1 MAIRQGSDRAVVN
14 WQSFNIGKEASVSIV
29 QPGSQSVLL
38 NRVTGESP
46 SQIFGQLS
54 ANGQVVLVNPNG
66 VTFGKDGSVSAAG
79 FTASTLG
86 ISDADFMASRM
97 RYERN
102 GSTAGIVQ
110 QGKIATQG
118 GYVALLGAS
127 VDNEGRIETRGGAA
141 LLGAAEA
148 IQIPLSSSGRVKLE
162 LSPAQINASVANTK
176 DGVIVTDG
184 GQVYMQAAALNNA
197 LASIT
202 QSGSVDTS
210 ASVAGNVHLLA
221 DHGQIKVDGSITA
234 NSTGKDDTGQA
245 RKGGDIV
252 IGRDVESGAV
262 ARSTDVGSA
271 HLESQRGFIE
281 TSGEYLN
288 VNGITVLT
296 DKWLIDPVD
305 VEINNAGSATQ
316 AGYTQISNA
325 TINTALN
332 AGADVVISTVGA
344 GSASGISNPTFTG
357 TGGNIVISGDV
368 IKNSSGT
375 DANASLTLQAAK
387 NITLNKSIKS
397 FSGKLD
403 ITMDAGLTDNTGSIT
418 LTNNLMLGI
427 RSNGGAILFK
437 TQNGNITV
445 GTNFP
450 VSSSGGDIT
459 LQSAGSSTIEAY
471 SNVDAGTGNVIF
483 QNQGGVIRP
492 RGLATISG
500 KNISFDNTG
509 GIIDPTTGSITRN
522 PNQLT
527 GGGIEIFNANLSAA
541 GNVHLAGLSNS
552 GVPGV
557 KIQQATQQA
566 PTYGKITAGGDIH
579 IYGKSTGERGILA
592 YNGGLIESTGGS
604 VRLTGHGRATANLT
618 DIDLQDYSVVK
629 SAGNVELIGENTGIT
644 LTNNMSSASGV
655 GNSSSSANLLISTDA
670 LTLSSA
676 TSAPSGTVTLSN
688 YSTGRPVQIAGA
700 TDVVGSLN
708 INAAEMANITA
719 SRLVVGSGN
728 AGNVTLAGAL
738 ITTMDFALITGGNL
752 AIHSSLQTGAT
763 GTKNLT
769 LNLTGSGSVTESG
782 TGSLKTSNLELLG
795 SNASYTLN
803 NTANDAATLAANAKT
818 VSYTDANA
826 LSIGSV
832 NSTTGITATG
842 TVAVATQTGNLSV
855 TQAVG
860 TSDTSASA
868 IVLHAGL
875 GSSAG
880 TVSGGDIQLGGSY
893 AISTGA
899 GGRATLYTGSTS
911 NANLT
916 SLVGSGSGRFRYN
929 SDENAT
935 RYTAALGS
943 GLYAIYREAPSYTIA
958 LNGVDKTYDGQSFS
972 GGNGYTSSGTLL
984 NGDASAGIT
993 GTLVYGGTAQGSR
1006 HAGTYNITGS
1016 GLSSS
1021 LGYALTT
1028 TDGTLNIAKADLT
1041 LAGSRAYDG
1050 TTTFAGQH
1058 LSAIG
1063 VAGESFSVSGSG
1075 DASNLSSKH
1084 VADNQAVALA
1094 SVTGLTLGSSGNGG
1108 LSSNYNSLSTTG
1120 SSVTLSKASATV
1132 TANSA
1137 NSTYNGQTQTITGFT
1152 ATGLVGGESES
1163 VLTGVSTS
1171 GGSGRNAGNYAHTA
1185 SGTDG
1190 NYNLSFVD
1198 GALTIAKANLTLTA
1212 ATDSKTY
1219 DATTTSNQTVT
1230 IGGLQSGDTIT
1241 GLSQSFDSK
1250 NAGSRTLGVN
1260 AGYTVND
1267 GNSGGNYTVS
1277 TRNATGTI
1285 ARKDVTLSAMSAD
1298 NKTYDGNDS
1307 AAISSGTVLGSVA
1320 GETLSVS
1327 GSGTFDTKNAGNGKT
1342 VTVNDV
1348 ALLSKDNGSGDWAN
1362 YQLTTMG
1369 ALTTTATISPRT
1381 LSASLVGSVSKT
1393 YDSTS
1398 NATLSAGN
1406 FSLSGFVTGE
1416 GASVSQTIGT
1426 YASANVD
1433 ANGGNGAVSAH
1444 LLPGQ
1449 FSANAGTLLS
1459 NYVLPVSASG
1469 NVGTITPAA
1478 LTIKVN
1484 NTTAFVTQDA
1494 HAATNNGYS
1503 YTGWQGLDS
1512 EATALG
1518 RVPVASDRTYSGAT
1532 YPVAGTYSGVY
1543 GLGYTPTAQ
1552 HGNYSVTVQSGD
1564 LRVIPADQLL
1574 IHVAS
1579 QADIY
1584 GNRSA
1589 STAGQARS
1597 VTAQYCLAAGNC
1609 SGANLYT
1616 LNMGSNDGIRWSG
1629 TDNTG
1634 TTVQFDTSVAT
1645 AGHLSQGGY
1654 LRVGNYAW
1662 TAANMTSS
1670 HSGQFNGHAVD
1681 SGVLA
1686 IQRLAVAPTADAIR
1700 KVYDGTAWTADR
1712 IALKLPQVL
1721 AGDAVSAVAD
1731 SGNYSTKNVIASD
1744 TVALG
1749 NLSLQGA
1756 DKDNYALSVSSVVG
1770 TGVIV
1775 PKPINVSGITASD
1788 KVYDGSTA
1796 AHVNAAAA
1804 RFNGLVNG
1812 DDVSVSAHGSF
1823 TDKNAGVGKQVA
1835 LASTY
1840 SGMDLGNYTITDQ
1853 AAASATIHKAALT
1866 LTGNSLRTV
1875 YTGQM
1880 QQVTGYTVN
1889 GLQGTD
1895 TVADLLGVQASGAFG
1910 RDAGLYT
1917 NSVTAAQQTNYDVT
1931 VINGSL
1937 QIDNANPNPIPN
1949 SPRASLPAT
1958 YVPDARL
1965 PATQITRLSLAGFGS
1980 AGAAVGQVGH
1990 RPSWVKLGTTAS
2002 LMACSSDG
2010 AADDCIC
2017 QDTPHSDVEI
2027 CRAPGARPQDKKP

>member
-1 MAIRQGSDRAVVN
+1 MAIRQGSDRAIVN

-86 ISDADFMASRM
+86 ISDADFMAGRM

-141 LLGAAEA
+141 LLGAAESVTV
-148 IQIPLSSSGRVKLE
+148 PLSHTGRIKLE
-162 LSPAQINASVANTK
+162 LTPAHINASVANHR
-176 DGVIVTDG
+176 DGVIVTEG
-184 GQVYMQAAALNNA
+184 GQVYMQAAAVNSA
-197 LASIT
+197 IASVL
-202 QSGSVDTS
+202 QSGGIDTS
-210 ASVAGNVHLLA
+210 AAQAGAVHVLA
-221 DHGQIKVDGSITA
+221 DGGQIKVDGSITA
-234 NSTGKDDTGQA
+234 NSTGQDGQGLP
-245 RKGGDIV
+245 RPGGRMV
-252 IGRDVESGAV
+252 IGRDEETGVLARQTDVSGA
-262 ARSTDVGSA
+262 R
-271 HLESQRGFIE
+271 LESLRGFVE
-281 TSGEYLN
+281 TSGQLMQMDSAK
-288 VNGITVLT
+288 V
-296 DKWLIDPVD
+296 KAAQWLIDPYD
-305 VEINNAGSATQ
+305 IDITDGALTT
-316 AGYTQISNA
+316 GYTSKISAA
-325 TINTALN
+325 TLGAALTGGTTVTITTDASSGPAN
-332 AGADVVISTVGA
+332 NVAVDTLGAS
-344 GSASGISNPTFTG
+344 TG
-357 TGGNIVISGDV
+357 TGNIRVSNAINAAGAGTLNLLADNSIHVAAAISGTGLNVNLSAGRTTATGDISLAGSINTRGGHLV
-368 IKNSSGT
+368 VNTNKGLIEQLASMNTTNATGNVTYQTQGGRIFMRLGT
-375 DANASLTLQAAK
+375 V
-387 NITLNKSIKS
+387 LN
-397 FSGKLD
+397 GNRVL
-403 ITMDAGLTDNTGSIT
+403 LDNTGSTDGVTPGNQFHAGSEPGIYIFNASINAGDQVTVLGRSQTGHGVQIQNSTSTGT
-418 LTNNLMLGI
+418 LTKVQGKAI
-427 RSNGGAILFK
+427 RIDGHGAQSGALIYLNVPLTATNGDISIKAQGGSGSQDISILDTSK
-437 TQNGNITV
+437 LVANNGNIRLEAAK
-445 GTNFP
+445 
-450 VSSSGGDIT
+450 DIQ
-459 LQSAGSSTIEAY
+459 LAST
-471 SNVDAGTGNVIF
+471 SLAGTGIQVTNLNGF
-483 QNQGGVIRP
+483 LSQSLT
-492 RGLATISG
+492 LAST
-500 KNISFDNTG
+500 
-509 GIIDPTTGSITRN
+509 
-522 PNQLT
+522 L
-527 GGGIEIFNANLSAA
+527 
-541 GNVHLAGLSNS
+541 GNV
-552 GVPGV
+552 
-557 KIQQATQQA
+557 
-566 PTYGKITAGGDIH
+566 
-579 IYGKSTGERGILA
+579 
-592 YNGGLIESTGGS
+592 S
-604 VRLTGHGRATANLT
+604 VTNAV
-618 DIDLQDYSVVK
+618 DY
-629 SAGNVELIGENTGIT
+629 T
-644 LTNNMSSASGV
+644 
-655 GNSSSSANLLISTDA
+655 
-670 LTLSSA
+670 
-676 TSAPSGTVTLSN
+676 
-688 YSTGRPVQIAGA
+688 
-700 TDVVGSLN
+700 
-708 INAAEMANITA
+708 
-719 SRLVVGSGN
+719 
-728 AGNVTLAGAL
+728 
-738 ITTMDFALITGGNL
+738 
-752 AIHSSLQTGAT
+752 AT
-763 GTKNLT
+763 GTGTYKPTLLT
-769 LNLTGSGSVTESG
+769 LQTSAGKGISQTAA
-782 TGSLKTSNLELLG
+782 GSLKVTALELLG
-795 SNASYTLN
+795 G
-803 NTANDAATLAANAKT
+803 AATLGTAVNSIGTVAAN
-818 VSYTDANA
+818 
-826 LSIGSV
+826 LSSLNLTNQQAMEIGLAGASA
-832 NSTTGITATG
+832 GITATG

-1137 NSTYNGQTQTITGFT
+1137 NVTYNGQTQTITGFT

-1230 IGGLQSGDTIT
+1230 ISGLQSGDTIT

-1285 ARKDVTLSAMSAD
+1285 ARKDVTLSAMTAA

-1307 AAISSGTVLGSVA
+1307 AAMTNGTVQGTVA

-1503 YTGWQGLDS
+1503 YTGWQGLDG
-1512 EATALG
+1512 EATALV

-1662 TAANMTSS
+1662 TAANLTSS

-1700 KVYDGTAWTADR
+1700 KVYDGTAWTAGR

-1775 PKPINVSGITASD
+1775 PKPITVSGITASD

-1796 AHVNAAAA
+1796 AHVSDAAA

-1835 LASTY
+1835 LTSTY

-2027 CRAPGARPQDKKP
+2027 CQAPGARPQDKKP